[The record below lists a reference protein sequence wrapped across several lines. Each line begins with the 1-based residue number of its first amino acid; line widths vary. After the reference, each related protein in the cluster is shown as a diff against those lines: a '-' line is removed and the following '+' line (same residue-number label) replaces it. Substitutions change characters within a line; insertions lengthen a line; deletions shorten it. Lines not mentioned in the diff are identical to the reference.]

1 MREKLTKRQEQVL
14 SFIIAYL
21 RKEGVP
27 PTLQEIGEALGIRSL
42 RGVTDHLEA
51 LERKGYIER
60 LSGSARGIRPM
71 VEWDRSSTVSIPLVG
86 HITAGH
92 PILAQ
97 ENIEGYIP
105 FPQELVLGSGIYF
118 ALKVKGNSM
127 AGDHIAEG
135 DIAIIRQQPSIQPYE
150 IAAVLVGNEAT
161 LKRVEQKGK
170 EVYLLS
176 SNPLYPPLKVP
187 AEEVKI
193 LGKLVGL
200 LRSYA

>member
-1 MREKLTKRQEQVL
+1 MREKLTARQEQVL
-14 SFIIAYL
+14 RFIVEYL
-21 RKEGVP
+21 RKEGAP

-71 VEWDRSSTVSIPLVG
+71 VEWERSFTISIPLVG
-86 HITAGH
+86 HITAGY

-105 FPQELVLGSGIYF
+105 FPQELIVGSGTYF
-118 ALKVKGNSM
+118 ALKVKGDSM
-127 AGDHIAEG
+127 IGDYIAEG
-135 DIAIIRQQPSIQPYE
+135 DVAIIRQQSYTQSYE

-161 LKRVEQKGK
+161 LKRVDQKG
-170 EVYLLS
+170 EEAYLLS